1 MNTAAAYVSAYDLA
15 PLLGVREP
23 RKVTQTLVRAGVQP
37 CDKTGRIHLYRLQD
51 VIERTSYGPILRNRP
66 NDVAQISIRRTR
78 NDKGTQRKRNQAA
91 VDHATKLAL
100 QFYLSSGMQDC
111 RFACEMALKATMQA
125 AQLGQITATADE
137 VAAID
142 IAWFYKRH
150 IMRKDA
156 YHQGPYYSQGWPSLW
171 KTRYKQHNVA
181 LTSVHSR
188 REMYKIFESA
198 GWAGEGH
205 GFGKMITLDDRSADV
220 VTVGTDDPLVLPNGI
235 YAWDTLTGC
244 LLWVT
249 PLKGGATTQAYVQTI
264 LMATLYWQIS
274 DAPIIVLENAQAAK
288 SMRLDQMAEWLYDR
302 EALEKLTAD
311 RNLTKLF
318 NGQRGPIYRNVP
330 HIAREIGKAAA
341 ERGFGIIKREH
352 DARFSPDSFQGGNRD
367 EAVQMHRSNT
377 PWYRGASLS
386 FARHKV
392 AELKTVAEYF
402 DSVWDYMQGD
412 FLTRERGSLKPWA
425 KDKGLAP
432 TRMAMATYYGRA
444 MRTSL
449 QVPDE
454 RMACAIYYATEA
466 MKRAATVTAPGWI
479 RVMMDGRSHVIVSA
493 QITAG
498 MVGRKIG
505 VCPMPLQEDHYVLV
519 LLKHGKKD
527 IVERLVDVA
536 RGRLATTI
544 DEDIRNRQEVRAI
557 RIEIQDTQD
566 RTVKESIE
574 AVSLPAHLPQEAL
587 PAPVEWVDR
596 LEAPDASTVTEEA
609 KGDDLYDDEQPLTD
623 DEDFNS
629 IINL

>member
-1 MNTAAAYVSAYDLA
+1 
-15 PLLGVREP
+15 
-23 RKVTQTLVRAGVQP
+23 
-37 CDKTGRIHLYRLQD
+37 LQD

-78 NDKGTQRKRNQAA
+78 TDKGTQRKRNQAA
-91 VDHATKLAL
+91 VDHATKLAM

-125 AQLGQITATADE
+125 ADLEQITATPDE
-137 VAAID
+137 VRAID
-142 IAWFYKRH
+142 IEWFYKRH

-171 KTRYKQHNVA
+171 KSRYKQHNVS

-198 GWAGEGH
+198 GWAGEGF

-220 VTVGTDDPLVLPNGI
+220 VTMGTDKPLVLPNGI

-249 PLKGGATTQAYVQTI
+249 PLKGDATTQAYVQTI

-288 SMRLDQMAEWLYDR
+288 SDRINQMVTWLYDH
-302 EALEKLTAD
+302 EALERLNAD

-318 NGQRGPIYRNVP
+318 GGQKGPIYRNVP

-392 AELKTVAEYF
+392 AELKTATEYF

-412 FLTRERGSLKPWA
+412 YLTRERGSLKPWS
-425 KDKGLAP
+425 KDKGLEP

-444 MRTSL
+444 MRTSI
-449 QVPDE
+449 QIPDD
-454 RMACAIYYATEA
+454 RMACAIYYATEH
-466 MKRAATVTAPGWI
+466 MKRQVKVSAPGWI
-479 RVMMDGRSHVIVSA
+479 RVMMDQRTHMIVSSK
-493 QITAG
+493 ITAG

-505 VCPMPLQEDHYVLV
+505 VVPMPLNEGHYVLV
-519 LLKHGKKD
+519 LLKIGKKD

-536 RGRLATTI
+536 PGRLATSI

-557 RIEIQDTQD
+557 RIEIQEVQD
-566 RTVKESIE
+566 RTVKESIS
-574 AVSLPAHLPQEAL
+574 AITLPAHLAQEVL
-587 PAPVEWVDR
+587 PEAEAWVGGLLASDATAGTG
-596 LEAPDASTVTEEA
+596 EANVDEMNI
-609 KGDDLYDDEQPLTD
+609 DEQPYTDEEPYTD
-623 DEDFNS
+623 DEDLNS